1 MFFSYLTSV
10 LPLFMPFFQKMTAN
24 GTDSVESAILKQL
37 EYYFGNIN
45 LPRDKFLQE
54 KMKEDSGC
62 KYIFLS

>member
-1 MFFSYLTSV
+1 
-10 LPLFMPFFQKMTAN
+10 MTTN
-24 GTDSVESAILKQL
+24 ENDSIESAVVNQL

-62 KYIFLS
+62 KFYSQI